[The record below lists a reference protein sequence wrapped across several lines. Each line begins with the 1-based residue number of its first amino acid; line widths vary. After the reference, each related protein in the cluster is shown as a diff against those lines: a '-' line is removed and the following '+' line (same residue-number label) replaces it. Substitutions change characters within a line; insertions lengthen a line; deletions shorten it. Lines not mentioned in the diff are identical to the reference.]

1 MPFPL
6 ITLSCVSVPSV
17 LLVLQ
22 QCSTFHSYSSL
33 TLHESNQALGRL
45 LLLLEH
51 MFQGHTE
58 VISGV
63 TGLDMN
69 EWPCV

>member
-22 QCSTFHSYSSL
+22 QCSTFHSCSSL
-33 TLHESNQALGRL
+33 TARVNSGTERL

-51 MFQGHTE
+51 MFRGHSE

-63 TGLDMN
+63 TGLDMH